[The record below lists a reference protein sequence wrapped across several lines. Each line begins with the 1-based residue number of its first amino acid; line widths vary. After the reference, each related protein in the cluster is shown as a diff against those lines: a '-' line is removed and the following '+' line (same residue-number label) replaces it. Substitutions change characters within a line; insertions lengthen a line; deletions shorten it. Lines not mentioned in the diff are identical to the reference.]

1 MDIYLSINSL
11 PASLML
17 AVGHI
22 SVAYLLTRG
31 LKRVGWP
38 SMSIP
43 LVWAFSILPDLD
55 LLIPGVRHMGPTH
68 SITFAIAVLTFLI
81 LYKGREAT
89 PYFLA
94 YASHT
99 ILGDMIT
106 NRGVWFLWP
115 LTQRAYQ
122 ITLPFSRNPAFS
134 TDLELTLF
142 VLFILAYIVTKDYAS
157 GPHTNTTKLVTL
169 IPLSALLVP
178 LVFSFPIT
186 VPLRLIPPHIIL
198 MAVVLQPFYSRAQV
212 QSVGINRMR

>member
-1 MDIYLSINSL
+1 
-11 PASLML
+11 ML

-31 LKRVGWP
+31 LKRIGWP

-43 LVWAFSILPDLD
+43 LVWAFSLLPDLD
-55 LLIPGVRHMGPTH
+55 LLIPGLRHMGPTH
-68 SITFAIAVLTFLI
+68 SITFAIAVLTSLI

-99 ILGDMIT
+99 ILGDLIT
-106 NRGVWFLWP
+106 NRGVQFLWP

-134 TDLELTLF
+134 TNLELTLF
-142 VLFILAYIVTKDYAS
+142 GLFILAYIITKDYAS
-157 GPHTNTTKLVTL
+157 GPYTNTTKLVTL
-169 IPLSALLVP
+169 IPLTALLV
-178 LVFSFPIT
+178 LMIFKFPVP
-186 VPLRLIPPHIIL
+186 VPLLLIPSHLIL
-198 MAVVLQPFYSRAQV
+198 TVVVLQPFYPISWTHERIV
-212 QSVGINRMR
+212 K